1 MPTTDDAMPPLRYAL
16 AARAQAEADTSGA
29 WSLRHLRICGTALA
43 AAAVVLTVIGLVTAG
58 WSAALGVLIGTVI
71 VGAFFTFSAV
81 VIARVGRNHPKKV
94 MWVAL
99 GAYSIKVIALMIVL
113 VLMPREGAVDVR
125 WMAGSIGLGVA
136 VWLGAH
142 MRYVLTNKIFYVD
155 PN

>member
-1 MPTTDDAMPPLRYAL
+1 MPSTDDAMPPLRYAL
-16 AARAQAEADTSGA
+16 AARAEAEADTSGA
-29 WSLRHLRICGTALA
+29 WSLRHLRICGIALSIAGA
-43 AAAVVLTVIGLVTAG
+43 ALCIIGLATAG
-58 WSAALGVLIGTVI
+58 WSAALGVVVGSVI

-81 VIARVGRNHPKKV
+81 VIARVGFNHPKKV

-99 GAYSIKVIALMIVL
+99 AAYSIKVIALMIVL
-113 VLMPREGAVDVR
+113 VLMPRDGAVDVR